1 MLVLIG
7 PSASGKTEDAKIL
20 MAKYGMKKMVTYTTR
35 PMRIGEID
43 GFDYHFVSFDEF
55 KEMEKAGEFIET
67 TFYNNNFYG
76 TRKKDAAFDKVVI
89 LDPNGLKKFAKALGD
104 QITSIYLETP
114 KPIRETRMLL
124 RKDSPELIVKRL
136 ASDDLVFIKEELP
149 LNYVLLNEGIALEAL
164 ADKVYDLYKNKKA

>member
-1 MLVLIG
+1 M
-7 PSASGKTEDAKIL
+7 
-20 MAKYGMKKMVTYTTR
+20 
-35 PMRIGEID
+35 
-43 GFDYHFVSFDEF
+43 
-55 KEMEKAGEFIET
+55 
-67 TFYNNNFYG
+67 
-76 TRKKDAAFDKVVI
+76 
-89 LDPNGLKKFAKALGD
+89 KKFAKALGD